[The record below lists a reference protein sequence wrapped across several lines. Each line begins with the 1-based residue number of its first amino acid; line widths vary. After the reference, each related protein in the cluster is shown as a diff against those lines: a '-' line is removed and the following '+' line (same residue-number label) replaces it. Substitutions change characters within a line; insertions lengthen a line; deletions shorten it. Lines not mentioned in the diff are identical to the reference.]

1 MRKLFFITLAVTLL
15 LDSSVREVVAQWES
29 PDLHW
34 AMGWLS
40 YLGQGWI
47 QAIPC
52 LFLLL
57 IGRFVKGDARMEE
70 SGKKGIYALAAA
82 GILVQAI
89 KHLIGRPRPE
99 VMEALGLSLGPSFAS
114 GFDSFPSGHA
124 ASAFALASTLT
135 PFYPK
140 ARYPLY
146 AYSILVCIS
155 RIYLGAHFFSDVF
168 AGIILGLWIGRVVIT
183 KGMED
188 IKRMVKE
195 QGVAIG
201 IAALSVLLFF
211 FQLGSPSLFDVD
223 EAVYAES
230 AREMVTTGDWIT
242 PQYNYANRY
251 DKPVLFYWLIS
262 SAYRLFGVSEFAA
275 RFWSAVF
282 GCGIVVMSYHFLC
295 RVGGR
300 RWGVL
305 SAIILATSLEVI
317 LLSHA
322 AITDMTLALFM
333 TASLFCFFL
342 GHTAGEGRTKRWWYW
357 GLYLNMALAV
367 LTKGPVG
374 IVIPGLVIL
383 LFLFYTGRIPEGL
396 REMRLFSGG
405 AIFLLVALPWYVIE
419 IGVNGWEY
427 IDAFFI
433 KHNFTRYTG
442 VVSGHGAPIYYFIP
456 VILLAFF
463 PWSAFLPYGLIRS
476 FRIGRSKDHYTH
488 KDLAILF
495 ASFWFLI
502 VLVFFSISKTK
513 LPGYILP
520 LAPAIA
526 ILVGWIWDEMLMSRR
541 LTGDKGGFDRFS
553 ISLFALLGL
562 LISISL
568 FLTPVFLEKSNSLS
582 NYLDGPLEGLSALYI
597 MAGAIMIGTILSL
610 LTLWKRRKVLSFG
623 VMAFM
628 MIFVA
633 YILLA
638 RIVPVADQNL
648 QSALKDFAKTAG
660 TGLETAE
667 GELIV
672 YGLNKPSI
680 VFYARRPVIVLRS
693 NQKERLN
700 EVITSSK
707 RVYLITK
714 GSDIEGLLSR
724 PDLYLVD
731 QKRGYALLSN
741 QPPQAYLTE
750 DAGRRKES

>member
-1 MRKLFFITLAVTLL
+1 MRKLFFIALAITLI
-15 LDSSVREVVAQWES
+15 LDSPVREIIAQWES
-29 PDLHW
+29 PGVHW

-40 YLGQGWI
+40 YLGKGWI

-57 IGRFVKGDARMEE
+57 IGRFVKGDTRMETA
-70 SGKKGIYALAAA
+70 GKKGIYALVAA

-99 VMEALGLSLGPSFAS
+99 VMAAMGISLGPSFTS

-124 ASAFALASTLT
+124 ISAFALASTLT
-135 PFYPK
+135 FFYPK

-146 AYSILVCIS
+146 AYGILVSFS
-155 RIYLGAHFFSDVF
+155 RIYLDAHFFSDIF
-168 AGIILGLWIGRVVIT
+168 AGLILGLSTARVVTT
-183 KGMED
+183 KSMED
-188 IKRMVKE
+188 IKRMFKGR
-195 QGVAIG
+195 GVALG
-201 IAALSVLLFF
+201 IAALSILLFF
-211 FQLGSPSLFDVD
+211 FQLGGPGLFDVD

-230 AREMVTTGDWIT
+230 AREMIETGDWIT

-275 RFWSAVF
+275 RFWSALF
-282 GCGIVVMSYHFLC
+282 GCGIVVMSYYFLC
-295 RVGGR
+295 RVGSR
-300 RWGVL
+300 RWGVM

-322 AITDMTLALFM
+322 AITDMTLTLFM

-342 GHTAGEGRTKRWWYW
+342 GHTAREGSSGKWWYW
-357 GLYLNMALAV
+357 GFYLNMAFAV

-374 IVIPGLVIL
+374 AVVPGLVIL
-383 LFLFYTGRIPEGL
+383 LFLFYTGRVREGL

-405 AIFLLVALPWYVIE
+405 AIFLLVALPWYLIE
-419 IGVNGWEY
+419 TGINGWEY

-442 VVSGHGAPIYYFIP
+442 EVSGHGAPVYYFIP
-456 VILLAFF
+456 VILLTFF
-463 PWSAFLPYGLIRS
+463 PWSAFLPYGLLRS
-476 FRIGRSKDHYTH
+476 FRLGRSKDHYTH

-495 ASFWFLI
+495 ASLWFVT

-526 ILVGWIWDEMLMSRR
+526 ILVGWIWDEMLIR
-541 LTGDKGGFDRFS
+541 GKGGFDRFS
-553 ISLFALLGL
+553 VSLFAILGL

-568 FLTPVFLEKSNSLS
+568 FLTPAYLEKSKKLS
-582 NYLDGPLEGLSALYI
+582 RFLDGPLEGLSALYF
-597 MAGAIMIGTILSL
+597 MAGVIMIGTIFSL
-610 LTLWKRRKVLSFG
+610 LTLWKQRKVFAFG
-623 VMAFM
+623 IMACM
-628 MIFVA
+628 MVLVA

-648 QSALKDFAKTAG
+648 QSALKDFARTAG
-660 TGLETAE
+660 AGLETAE
-667 GELIV
+667 GDLIV

-680 VFYARRPVIVLRS
+680 VFYARRPAIILS
-693 NQKERLN
+693 SKQKERLS

-707 RVYLITK
+707 RFYLITK
-714 GSDIEGLLSR
+714 DSDIEGLLNR
-724 PDLYLVD
+724 PDLYLID

-750 DAGRRKES
+750 GADWRKES

>member
-1 MRKLFFITLAVTLL
+1 MRKLSFIALAVTLM
-15 LDSSVREVVAQWES
+15 LDSPVREVVAQWES

-40 YLGQGWI
+40 YLGKGWI

-52 LFLLL
+52 FFLLL
-57 IGRFVKGDARMEE
+57 IGRLVRGDDRMEE
-70 SGKKGIYALAAA
+70 SGKRGIYALAAA

-89 KHLIGRPRPE
+89 KHLVGRPRPE
-99 VMEALGLSLGPSFAS
+99 VMEAMGFSLGPSFAS

-124 ASAFALASTLT
+124 TSAFALASTLT
-135 PFYPK
+135 TFYPK

-168 AGIILGLWIGRVVIT
+168 AGIILGLWIGRVVTT
-183 KGMED
+183 KGMEG

-195 QGVAIG
+195 HGVALG
-201 IAALSVLLFF
+201 ISALSVLLFF
-211 FQLGSPSLFDVD
+211 FQLGGPGLFDVD

-282 GCGIVVMSYHFLC
+282 GCGIVVMSYYFLC

-300 RWGVL
+300 RWGVM

-322 AITDMTLALFM
+322 AITDMTLTLFM

-342 GHTAGEGRTKRWWYW
+342 GHTAGEGSAKRWWYW

-374 IVIPGLVIL
+374 IVIPGLVIIL
-383 LFLFYTGRIPEGL
+383 LLFYTGRIRKGL
-396 REMRLFSGG
+396 REMNLFSGG
-405 AIFLLVALPWYVIE
+405 AIFLLVALPWYLIE

-476 FRIGRSKDHYTH
+476 FRIGKSKDHYTH
-488 KDLAILF
+488 KALAILF
-495 ASFWFLI
+495 ASFWFLT

-520 LAPAIA
+520 LSPAIA
-526 ILVGWIWDEMLMSRR
+526 ILVGWIWDEMLMR
-541 LTGDKGGFDRFS
+541 GKGGFDRFS
-553 ISLFALLGL
+553 ISLFAILGL
-562 LISISL
+562 LISASL
-568 FLTPVFLEKSNSLS
+568 FLTPAFLEKSKSLS
-582 NYLDGPLEGLSALYI
+582 KFIDGPLEGLSALYI
-597 MAGAIMIGTILSL
+597 IAGAIMIGTLLSL
-610 LTLWKRRKVLSFG
+610 LTLWKRRKVLAFG
-623 VMAFM
+623 IMACM
-628 MIFVA
+628 MVFVA

-648 QSALKDFAKTAG
+648 QSALKDFAKTASA
-660 TGLETAE
+660 GLEGAE
-667 GELIV
+667 GDLIV

-680 VFYARRPVIVLRS
+680 VFYARRPVVVLSS
-693 NQKERLN
+693 NQRERLN

-707 RVYLITK
+707 RFYLITK

-724 PDLYLVD
+724 PDLYLID

-741 QPPQAYLTE
+741 YEAQGKPIYSIRE
-750 DAGRRKES
+750 IVNIKR

>member
-1 MRKLFFITLAVTLL
+1 MRKLFFIALALTLI
-15 LDSSVREVVAQWES
+15 LDSSVREVVARWEA

-52 LFLLL
+52 FILIL

-70 SGKKGIYALAAA
+70 SGKRGIYALVAA

-99 VMEALGLSLGPSFAS
+99 VMEAMGLSLGPSLAS

-124 ASAFALASTLT
+124 TSAFALASTLT
-135 PFYPK
+135 TFYPK

-146 AYSILVCIS
+146 AYSILVGLS
-155 RIYLGAHFFSDVF
+155 RLYLDAHFFSDVF
-168 AGIILGLWIGRVVIT
+168 AGLILGLWIGRVVTT
-183 KGMED
+183 KSMED
-188 IKRMVKE
+188 IKGMFKG
-195 QGVAIG
+195 QGMALG

-211 FQLGSPSLFDVD
+211 FQLGGPSLFDVD

-262 SAYRLFGVSEFAA
+262 SAYKLFGVSEFAA

-282 GCGIVVMSYHFLC
+282 GCGIVVMSYYFLC
-295 RVGGR
+295 RVGER

-333 TASLFCFFL
+333 TASLFCLFL
-342 GHTAGEGRTKRWWYW
+342 GHTAGEGSAKRGWYW

-374 IVIPGLVIL
+374 IVIPGLVII
-383 LFLFYTGRIPEGL
+383 LFLFYTGRIREGL
-396 REMRLFSGG
+396 REMSLFSGG

-419 IGVNGWEY
+419 IGINGWEY

-463 PWSAFLPYGLIRS
+463 PWSAFLPYSLIKS
-476 FRIGRSKDHYTH
+476 FRVVRSKGNLTH
-488 KDLAILF
+488 KDQAVLF
-495 ASFWFLI
+495 ASLWFLT
-502 VLVFFSISKTK
+502 VFVFFSISKTK

-520 LAPAIA
+520 LSPAIA
-526 ILVGWIWDEMLMSRR
+526 ILVGWLWDEYSSSAVS
-541 LTGDKGGFDRFS
+541 DRNRWMGFS
-553 ISLFALLGL
+553 ISLFAILGL
-562 LISISL
+562 LISVSL
-568 FLTPVFLEKSNSLS
+568 FLTPAFLEGSKRLPKF
-582 NYLDGPLEGLSALYI
+582 LDGPLEGLSALYI
-597 MAGAIMIGTILSL
+597 MAGALMIGTILSL
-610 LTLWKRRKVLSFG
+610 LMLWKRRKVLAFG

-660 TGLETAE
+660 VRLETA
-667 GELIV
+667 GGDLIV

-680 VFYARRPVIVLRS
+680 VFYARRPVIVLSS
-693 NQKERLN
+693 NQRERLN

-707 RVYLITK
+707 RFYLITK

-724 PDLYLVD
+724 PDLYLID

>member
-1 MRKLFFITLAVTLL
+1 MRVLFFIALAVTLI
-15 LDSSVREVVAQWES
+15 LDESVREVVAQWES
-29 PDLHW
+29 PGVHW

-40 YLGQGWI
+40 HLGKGWI

-57 IGRFVKGDARMEE
+57 TGRFVKGDTKMETA
-70 SGKKGIYALAAA
+70 GKKGIYALVAA

-99 VMEALGLSLGPSFAS
+99 VMEAMGISLGPSFAS

-124 ASAFALASTLT
+124 ASAFAFASVLT
-135 PFYPK
+135 TFYPK

-146 AYSILVCIS
+146 AYSILVSFS
-155 RIYLGAHFFSDVF
+155 RIYLDSHFFSDIF
-168 AGIILGLWIGRVVIT
+168 GGIILGLWTGRVVAT

-188 IKRMVKE
+188 IKRMVKGR
-195 QGVAIG
+195 GVVLG
-201 IAALSVLLFF
+201 IAALSILLFF
-211 FQLGSPSLFDVD
+211 FQLGGPSLFDVD

-230 AREMVTTGDWIT
+230 AREMVETGDWIT

-262 SAYRLFGVSEFAA
+262 FAYRLFGVSEFAA

-282 GCGIVVMSYHFLC
+282 GCGIVVMSYYFLS

-300 RWGVL
+300 RWGVM

-322 AITDMTLALFM
+322 AITDMTLTLFI

-342 GHTAGEGRTKRWWYW
+342 GHTAGEGSAGRWWYW
-357 GLYLNMALAV
+357 GFYLNMALAV

-374 IVIPGLVIL
+374 AVLPGLVIL
-383 LFLFYTGRIPEGL
+383 LFLFYTGRVREGL

-405 AIFLLVALPWYVIE
+405 TIFLLVALPWYLIE

-427 IDAFFI
+427 INAFFI

-442 VVSGHGAPIYYFIP
+442 EVSGHGAPIYYFIP
-456 VILLAFF
+456 VILLTFF

-476 FRIGRSKDHYTH
+476 FRLGRSKDHYTR
-488 KDLAILF
+488 KELAILF
-495 ASFWFLI
+495 ASLWFLT

-520 LAPAIA
+520 LSPAIA
-526 ILVGWIWDEMLMSRR
+526 ILVGWLWDEMLMRGR
-541 LTGDKGGFDRFS
+541 GGFDRLS
-553 ISLFALLGL
+553 IFLFALLGL
-562 LISISL
+562 LISVSL
-568 FLTPVFLEKSNSLS
+568 FLAPAFLEKSKGLS
-582 NYLDGPLEGLSALYI
+582 KFLDGPLEGLAPLYV
-597 MAGAIMIGTILSL
+597 MAAAIMIGTILSL
-610 LTLWKRRKVLSFG
+610 LTLWKQRKVLAFG
-623 VMAFM
+623 IMASM
-628 MIFVA
+628 MVFVA

-638 RIVPVADQNL
+638 RIVPLADQNL
-648 QSALKDFAKTAG
+648 QSALKDFARTAG
-660 TGLETAE
+660 AGLETAE
-667 GELIV
+667 GDLIV

-680 VFYARRPVIVLRS
+680 VFYARRPAIVLSS
-693 NQKERLN
+693 NQKERLS
-700 EVITSSK
+700 EVMTSSK
-707 RVYLITK
+707 KFYLITK
-714 GSDIEGLLSR
+714 GSDIEGLSSR
-724 PDLYLVD
+724 PDLYLID
-731 QKRGYALLSN
+731 QKRGYALFSN
-741 QPPQAYLTE
+741 QPPQSYLTL
-750 DAGRRKES
+750 DTGRRKES

>member
-1 MRKLFFITLAVTLL
+1 MRKFFFIALAATLM

-57 IGRFVKGDARMEE
+57 IGRFVRGDARMEE

-82 GILVQAI
+82 GVLVQAI

-99 VMEALGLSLGPSFAS
+99 VMEAMGLSLGPSFAS

-135 PFYPK
+135 TFYPK

-146 AYSILVCIS
+146 AYSILVGLS

-168 AGIILGLWIGRVVIT
+168 AGLILGLWIGRVVT
-183 KGMED
+183 TMGMED
-188 IKRMVKE
+188 IKRMVRE
-195 QGVAIG
+195 HGVALG
-201 IAALSVLLFF
+201 ISALSLLLFF
-211 FQLGSPSLFDVD
+211 FQLGGPGLFDVD

-262 SAYRLFGVSEFAA
+262 SAYRLFGITEFAA

-282 GCGIVVMSYHFLC
+282 GCGIVVMSYYFLC
-295 RVGGR
+295 RVGER

-342 GHTAGEGRTKRWWYW
+342 GHTAGEGSAKRGWYW

-383 LFLFYTGRIPEGL
+383 LFLFYTGRIREGL
-396 REMRLFSGG
+396 REMNLFSGG

-419 IGVNGWEY
+419 IGVNGWAY

-442 VVSGHGAPIYYFIP
+442 VVSGHGAPVYYFIP

-495 ASFWFLI
+495 ASFWFLT

-526 ILVGWIWDEMLMSRR
+526 ILVGWIWDETLMR
-541 LTGDKGGFDRFS
+541 GKGGFDRFS
-553 ISLFALLGL
+553 VSLFALLGL
-562 LISISL
+562 LISIGV
-568 FLTPVFLEKSNSLS
+568 FLAPAFLEKSKSLS
-582 NYLDGPLEGLSALYI
+582 KFFEGPLEGLSAFYI
-597 MAGAIMIGTILSL
+597 MTGVIMIGTVLSL
-610 LTLWKRRKVLSFG
+610 LSLWKQRKALAFG
-623 VMAFM
+623 MMACM

-660 TGLETAE
+660 VRLETA
-667 GELIV
+667 GGDLIV

-693 NQKERLN
+693 NQRERLN

-707 RVYLITK
+707 RFYLITK

-724 PDLYLVD
+724 PDLYLID